1 VKFIVPGTNPG
12 KLTVKVG
19 ISDALYRTGQRDV
32 NPARLPLFD
41 RFHGLT
47 VYYYWQ
53 FGDILQVL
61 ARVQAARA

>member
-47 VYYYWQ
+47 VYYYW
-53 FGDILQVL
+53 
-61 ARVQAARA
+61 